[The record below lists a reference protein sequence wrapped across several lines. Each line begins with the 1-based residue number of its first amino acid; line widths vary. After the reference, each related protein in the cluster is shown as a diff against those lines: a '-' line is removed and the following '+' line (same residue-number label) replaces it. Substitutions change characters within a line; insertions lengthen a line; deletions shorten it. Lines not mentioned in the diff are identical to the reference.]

1 MADTYVKI
9 VTDTVNQNVPTK
21 ATFEKAFPKS
31 TVITLTAAGWNSS
44 NQQTVTVSGVLANE
58 AAQLIIPVPAMASL
72 SAYQA
77 AGILCTAQATNSLTF
92 TCTTKPTANITVYI
106 TIQDVK

>member
-21 ATFEKAFPKS
+21 TTFEKAFPKS
-31 TVITLTAAGWNSS
+31 TLITLTAAGWNGS
-44 NQQTVTVSGVLANE
+44 NQQTVSVSGVLANE

-77 AGILCTAQATNSLTF
+77 AGILCTAQSADHLTF
-92 TCTTKPTANITVYI
+92 TCTTKPTANISVYI

>member
-21 ATFEKAFPKS
+21 DTFEKAFPKS
-31 TVITLTAAGWNSS
+31 TVITLTAAGWNGS
-44 NQQTVTVSGVLANE
+44 NQQTVTVSGVLADE

-92 TCTTKPTANITVYI
+92 TCTTKPTADITVYI